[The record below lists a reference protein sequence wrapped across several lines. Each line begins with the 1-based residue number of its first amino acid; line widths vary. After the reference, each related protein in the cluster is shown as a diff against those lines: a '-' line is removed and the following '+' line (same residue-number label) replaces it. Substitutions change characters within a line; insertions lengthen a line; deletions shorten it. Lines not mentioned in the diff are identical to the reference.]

1 VPSAPSRF
9 EVEHLHRLMIQ
20 ASVEA
25 AQLDQRLDE
34 ARNADSLWPVLRHWS
49 EAAEALDDA
58 VERAG
63 PALQREGTPKDQIDR
78 IRERLDHLEQRSRQF
93 DLDFDLDECVE
104 TWRSLGHDLAQLS
117 GRHRDALVLLLRH
130 HQPAIDQ
137 ATAMLS
143 EAQRHE
149 GLLREQHRK
158 VVALQADRDRARA
171 RYERLRQSYL
181 GAQREWE
188 AAQREKGAPIPAQ
201 QHEVKKP
208 PLPDLRVLPK
218 ERPLPLIV
226 RLPVPKEGAPKP
238 LPAVPRPA
246 AVAKPSPPRL
256 VATRKPEEKKPALP
270 RKPRGAARI
279 SLERIERVGGYPTSQ
294 DGIGRGA
301 QTAGIWFRADHL
313 QDALLIQGTSA
324 IELGCGTHLDVMPSV
339 QIFSAVPGQ
348 PVRGKVS
355 LLLIASGGHLG
366 GVTPRSAQ
374 TGAMLAAAAG
384 AGAVVARL
392 GALGKALQASIRE
405 TIEDAAAKVFA
416 RAQPKAPPHLR
427 PRRHAAAAEHHLA
440 RFDHILGPLLFEAR
454 AIRGA
459 WQEKLQLH
467 RLLERDHQQR
477 NVVAARLER
486 TLSHLATASHRT
498 LTDPGAGQL
507 RAHLAQ
513 MDSVLARLHG
523 KGREELLEGAHAV
536 SSILQRM
543 HAIAAR
549 AGGASHIAGFRELIE
564 ERKVELQRIA
574 RAQLAAELSRSGAT
588 GLNALAQKPQAG
600 RGASGM
606 AGLGG
611 GLQAVRAGHPG
622 GFGGGHGVGL
632 GALAGTQGALG
643 KALGKQLEHRLR
655 PGRPE
660 ETARILGEG
669 SPRTGLR
676 ELAARAELKRK
687 QLAARAVT
695 RRPFPV
701 SSTALLERLR
711 EQPKG
716 GAFAA
721 HLAPGGPLRSLC
733 EVAQRGHG
741 LPIAQAAQHYL
752 ASRGSSHVWNA
763 VATFNTLIGEG
774 HRPRFSLGSWLK
786 KNVSDH
792 VSHALQAVSQTV
804 TQASS
809 LVVAAPRGISSFA
822 NGAFEIGRT
831 TSRLGGLVRGAARGI
846 GGAMV
851 SAGRGALRAAENVG
865 RVTVGEVRQS
875 GHALAQVV
883 SGGVHAARGAA
894 SWVHRKAGAA
904 ADWTR
909 HQEQGAAHWLGE
921 KVHSGLEWAKKTGVV
936 GAVGTGLRRGL
947 SFVRSAAE
955 HTPLGYAVRK
965 GYGFVKSGGLTKV
978 WKATRHVA
986 GQAWAGLKGA
996 YQATSRFL
1004 QSPAGQLLVTGLSLA
1019 ASFIPGGIVVKAVI
1033 GAGIGAMQAISEG
1046 KDWKSVLASA
1056 AGGALTGALPFLK
1069 IGPLAKLGIGA
1080 LQGGITALASGGSL
1094 KDALKGAAGG
1104 ALDAFDPG
1112 AFHALKK
1119 LKGFTAAEKLLHGK
1133 GLSKSERQ
1141 LLQSHKLAA
1150 PLRALEKA
1158 MSNPRARRTV
1168 GALEKATSRGVKGG
1182 IWVSGK
1188 AAKAQHALDK
1198 VVGAGDK
1205 LHGALSQVHDLAPS
1219 LADVLGDNAAGHFVT
1234 QVGDWAGGS
1243 DEKLEK
1249 ALGYG
1254 HIASSTLSR
1263 YRGDLDKGL
1272 GFAGVRDPAKAYEKM
1287 TARRKL
1293 RAGKEGALEHVA
1305 QLKLEDHRRK
1315 HPELHLAEATRERRH
1330 PRPERSGLEKAI
1342 ARGRRLAQ
1350 KGRRVTQGV
1359 HDGLG
1364 EVHDVVEKG
1373 LAGADKVQSGLEL
1386 AAALARRG
1394 AGIAGD
1400 DSELGQY
1407 LTHVAARA
1415 EHIHGYLQTGIGFA
1429 HEFSDKVGATHDLME
1444 RIPGVRKDREHE
1456 IPAHLQG
1463 SHRHVKKSPHDV
1475 PMEPHEERRVAVRAK
1490 PHAAGRTPAAA
1501 PHKRDPTK
1509 SIQHGLQAIEKYK
1522 KKAIRTGR
1530 RIDSGLTKV
1539 EMALNKGVAV
1549 GRRVDSGLEK
1559 IAAVADQVGDV
1570 LGDDSALGHVA
1581 HQIGEGAGKGHEKL
1595 HQALHVAQTGERFL
1609 HKGHRIFHQG
1619 LQAAQGHHAKEIEK
1633 QVGNV
1638 GHDAGKVWKDGKK
1651 SVHDVETTAGD
1662 GRRAVH
1668 DAQSLREHLGAH
1680 DWKGAWRA
1688 GKRLFSDGRDLLADG
1703 GRIVADTKELWSEGK
1718 HVYAEG
1724 KHLVHGGW
1732 ELAKGLF
1739 GGHQGGAPAEATPEQ
1754 TVRNALQWVSAFGK
1768 QVSAAVKQ
1776 IERLMHAGCTK
1787 EAGDRV
1793 QALRAMSEQT
1803 RAEVTRAVQ
1812 AAAHD
1817 PQLAKQAATAR
1828 KHYQEIRA
1836 HLLQFIRGLHGL
1848 DLDARGAGEVAA
1860 KADRAHADGSRS
1872 RSRKHHDPV
1881 GDLID
1886 DILGGE
1892 DGRIHVD
1899 RGAARGD
1906 VPVVDFQDVDA
1917 AALDTWIGSGE
1928 GVKLFSEVFG
1938 AFIPAEGATVV
1949 HHRRPRGGGHAR
1961 GPDEQHGSRPKRG
1974 GFFAKVFDRLEG
1986 FADRIAGW
1994 AKKGSTLLGE
2004 GMHYAEFGMH
2014 RLSQIE
2020 GAAGGVQGIA
2030 GKTGSFLE
2038 AMGLH
2043 TLAGYAGR
2051 IGGAAGRVDE
2061 EARTVHGGLK
2071 KADRWMGEG
2080 KHVADEVEHGAHSAA
2095 GIFDKLGHGRFGALV
2110 SLFKSS
2116 KDGTDGKLSP
2126 EKVRLGSVFDEPR
2139 RLDVTTLSKMQ
2150 SFLGADF
2157 SGVRIHTGLGA
2168 AEVTRRFNAEAL
2180 TVKDHIF
2187 FAPGRFNPAS
2197 VEGQKLIAHELTHV
2211 LQKGR
2216 ANLDVRTAEGEAL
2229 QSEHG
2234 YGHGPPMETLNLR
2247 RPEPGFR
2254 LAPEGEGMG
2263 ASSGIHTAKRSRSRG
2278 HEAGGKDE
2286 LPDGEEFLEQISGRV
2301 YELLMDDLEHSF
2313 ESR

>member
-25 AQLDQRLDE
+25 AQLDQRLYE

-63 PALQREGTPKDQIDR
+63 PALHREGTPKDQIDR

-104 TWRSLGHDLAQLS
+104 TWRSLGHDVAQLS

-158 VVALQADRDRARA
+158 VVALQMDRDRARA

-181 GAQREWE
+181 AAQRGWE
-188 AAQREKGAPIPAQ
+188 AAQRETGAPIPAR
-201 QHEVKKP
+201 QHEVKKA

-226 RLPVPKEGAPKP
+226 RLPVSKEGAPEP

-256 VATRKPEEKKPALP
+256 AATRKPDEKKPALP
-270 RKPRGAARI
+270 RKPHGAARI

-301 QTAGIWFRADHL
+301 QTASIWFRADHL
-313 QDALLIQGTSA
+313 QDSLLIQGTSA

-339 QIFSAVPGQ
+339 QIFSAVAGQ

-405 TIEDAAAKVFA
+405 AIEDAAAKVFA

-440 RFDHILGPLLFEAR
+440 RFDHVLGPFLFEAR

-459 WQEKLQLH
+459 RQEKLQLH

-513 MDSVLARLHG
+513 MDSVLARLPG

-606 AGLGG
+606 ARLGG
-611 GLQAVRAGHPG
+611 GLQAVRAGHAG

-687 QLAARAVT
+687 QLAARALT

-721 HLAPGGPLRSLC
+721 HLAPGGPLRALC

-822 NGAFEIGRT
+822 NGAFDIGRT

-865 RVTVGEVRQS
+865 RVTVGAVRQS

-947 SFVRSAAE
+947 SFVKSAAE

-978 WKATRHVA
+978 WNATRHVA

-1033 GAGIGAMQAISEG
+1033 GAGIGAMQAISDG

-1249 ALGYG
+1249 ALGHG
-1254 HIASSTLSR
+1254 HTASSTLSR
-1263 YRGDLDKGL
+1263 YRGYLDKGL

-1287 TARRKL
+1287 TARGEL
-1293 RAGKEGALEHVA
+1293 RAGKKGALEHVA

-1342 ARGRRLAQ
+1342 ARGRRLAR
-1350 KGRRVTQGV
+1350 KGRRVAQGV

-1364 EVHDVVEKG
+1364 KVHDVVEKG

-1394 AGIAGD
+1394 VGIAGD

-1407 LTHVAARA
+1407 LTHLAARA

-1456 IPAHLQG
+1456 IPAHLQDG
-1463 SHRHVKKSPHDV
+1463 HRHVKKSPHDV
-1475 PMEPHEERRVAVRAK
+1475 PTEPHEERRLAVRAK

-1509 SIQHGLQAIEKYK
+1509 SIQHGLQALEKYK

-1539 EMALNKGVAV
+1539 ETALNKGVAV

-1559 IAAVADQVGDV
+1559 IAAVADQVGDM

-1581 HQIGEGAGKGHEKL
+1581 HQIGDGAGKGHEKL
-1595 HQALHVAQTGERFL
+1595 HQALHLAQTGERFL

-1638 GHDAGKVWKDGKK
+1638 GHDAG
-1651 SVHDVETTAGD
+1651 
-1662 GRRAVH
+1662 
-1668 DAQSLREHLGAH
+1668 
-1680 DWKGAWRA
+1680 
-1688 GKRLFSDGRDLLADG
+1688 
-1703 GRIVADTKELWSEGK
+1703 EGK

-1739 GGHQGGAPAEATPEQ
+1739 GGHQGGSPAEASPEQ
-1754 TVRNALQWVSAFGK
+1754 TVRNALQWVTAFGK

-1776 IERLMHAGCTK
+1776 IERLMHAGRTK

-1817 PQLAKQAATAR
+1817 PQLANQAATAR

-1848 DLDARGAGEVAA
+1848 DLDAKGAGEVAA
-1860 KADRAHADGSRS
+1860 KGDRAHAAGSRS
-1872 RSRKHHDPV
+1872 RSRRHHDPV

-1906 VPVVDFQDVDA
+1906 FPVVDFQDVDA

-1949 HHRRPRGGGHAR
+1949 HHRRHRGGRHAR

-1994 AKKGSTLLGE
+1994 AKKGSTLSGK

-2020 GAAGGVQGIA
+2020 GAAGRVQSIA

-2061 EARTVHGGLK
+2061 EARTIHGGLK

-2095 GIFDKLGHGRFGALV
+2095 GIFDKLGHGRFGALAR
-2110 SLFKSS
+2110 LFKSS
-2116 KDGTDGKLSP
+2116 KNGDGPDGKLSP

-2139 RLDVTTLSKMQ
+2139 RLDVATLSKMQ

-2168 AEVTRRFNAEAL
+2168 AEVTRRFNAEAV

-2254 LAPEGEGMG
+2254 LAPEGDGMG
-2263 ASSGIHTAKRSRSRG
+2263 ASSGIHTARRTRSRG

>member
-1 VPSAPSRF
+1 
-9 EVEHLHRLMIQ
+9 MIQ
-20 ASVEA
+20 
-25 AQLDQRLDE
+25 D
-34 ARNADSLWPVLRHWS
+34 
-49 EAAEALDDA
+49 
-58 VERAG
+58 
-63 PALQREGTPKDQIDR
+63 GT
-78 IRERLDHLEQRSRQF
+78 
-93 DLDFDLDECVE
+93 
-104 TWRSLGHDLAQLS
+104 G
-117 GRHRDALVLLLRH
+117 
-130 HQPAIDQ
+130 
-137 ATAMLS
+137 
-143 EAQRHE
+143 
-149 GLLREQHRK
+149 
-158 VVALQADRDRARA
+158 
-171 RYERLRQSYL
+171 L
-181 GAQREWE
+181 GAQS
-188 AAQREKGAPIPAQ
+188 A
-201 QHEVKKP
+201 
-208 PLPDLRVLPK
+208 
-218 ERPLPLIV
+218 
-226 RLPVPKEGAPKP
+226 
-238 LPAVPRPA
+238 
-246 AVAKPSPPRL
+246 S
-256 VATRKPEEKKPALP
+256 
-270 RKPRGAARI
+270 
-279 SLERIERVGGYPTSQ
+279 
-294 DGIGRGA
+294 
-301 QTAGIWFRADHL
+301 IWFRADHL
-313 QDALLIQGTSA
+313 EDALLIQGTSA
-324 IELGCGTHLDVMPSV
+324 IELGCRTHLDVMPSV
-339 QIFSAVPGQ
+339 QILSAVPGQ

-355 LLLIASGGHLG
+355 LLLIASGGYLG

-384 AGAVVARL
+384 AGAVVVRL
-392 GALGKALQASIRE
+392 GALGKALQAAIRE
-405 TIEDAAAKVFA
+405 AIEDAAAKVFA

-427 PRRHAAAAEHHLA
+427 PRPHATAAEHHLA
-440 RFDHILGPLLFEAR
+440 RFDHVLGPLLFEAR
-454 AIRGA
+454 AVRQG
-459 WQEKLQLH
+459 KLQLH
-467 RLLERDHQQR
+467 RLLDRDHQQR

-486 TLSHLATASHRT
+486 TLSHLATAAQRT
-498 LTDPGAGQL
+498 LTDPNAGQL

-513 MDSVLARLHG
+513 IHSVLARLQG
-523 KGREELLEGAHAV
+523 RGREELLEGAHV
-536 SSILQRM
+536 VGSILRKM
-543 HAIAAR
+543 NSIGAS
-549 AGGASHIAGFRELIE
+549 AGGAAHIAGFRKLIE
-564 ERKVELQRIA
+564 ERKAELQRIA
-574 RAQLAAELSRSGAT
+574 RAQLAAELPRRSAT
-588 GLNALAQKPQAG
+588 GLDALVGKPQAAG
-600 RGASGM
+600 TASLRGGFQGSAH
-606 AGLGG
+606 L
-611 GLQAVRAGHPG
+611 G
-622 GFGGGHGVGL
+622 GFGGGDRGGL
-632 GALAGTQGALG
+632 GAISGTQGALG
-643 KALGKQLEHRLR
+643 TTLAKQLEHRLS

-660 ETARILGEG
+660 ETARVLREG
-669 SPRTGLR
+669 SPNTALR
-676 ELAARAELKRK
+676 ELAARAELKRQ
-687 QLAARAVT
+687 QLAARAV
-695 RRPFPV
+695 RRPAGPI
-701 SSTALLERLR
+701 SSAALLERFR
-711 EQPKG
+711 EHPKG
-716 GAFAA
+716 SAFAA
-721 HLAPGGPLRSLC
+721 QLAPGGPLRSLC

-822 NGAFEIGRT
+822 NGAFDIGRT
-831 TSRLGGLVRGAARGI
+831 TSRLGGLVRGGARGI

-865 RVTVGEVRQS
+865 RVTLGAVRQS

-921 KVHSGLEWAKKTGVV
+921 RVHSGLEWARKTGVA
-936 GAVGTGLRRGL
+936 GAVGTGLRKGL
-947 SFVRSAAE
+947 SFVKSAAE

-965 GYGFVKSGGLTKV
+965 GEGLGKGGALSTFGT
-978 WKATRHVA
+978 ATRHVA

-996 YQATSRFL
+996 YETTSRFL

-1119 LKGFTAAEKLLHGK
+1119 LKGFAAAEKLLHGK

-1249 ALGYG
+1249 ALGHG
-1254 HIASSTLSR
+1254 HTASSTLSR
-1263 YRGDLDKGL
+1263 YRGYLDKGL

-1287 TARRKL
+1287 TARGEL
-1293 RAGKEGALEHVA
+1293 RAGKKGALEHVA

-1342 ARGRRLAQ
+1342 ARGRRLAR

-1407 LTHVAARA
+1407 LTHVAARG

-1429 HEFSDKVGATHDLME
+1429 HEFSDKGGATHDLME
-1444 RIPGVRKDREHE
+1444 RIPGGRKDREHE
-1456 IPAHLQG
+1456 IPAHLQDG
-1463 SHRHVKKSPHDV
+1463 HRHVKKSPHDV
-1475 PMEPHEERRVAVRAK
+1475 PTEPHEERRLAVRAK

-1509 SIQHGLQAIEKYK
+1509 SIQHGLQALEKYK

-1539 EMALNKGVAV
+1539 ETALNKGVAV

-1559 IAAVADQVGDV
+1559 IAAVADQVGDM

-1581 HQIGEGAGKGHEKL
+1581 HQIGDGAGKGHEKL
-1595 HQALHVAQTGERFL
+1595 HQALHVAQTGEKFL

-1638 GHDAGKVWKDGKK
+1638 GHDAG
-1651 SVHDVETTAGD
+1651 
-1662 GRRAVH
+1662 
-1668 DAQSLREHLGAH
+1668 
-1680 DWKGAWRA
+1680 
-1688 GKRLFSDGRDLLADG
+1688 
-1703 GRIVADTKELWSEGK
+1703 EGK

-1724 KHLVHGGW
+1724 KHLVHGDW

-1739 GGHQGGAPAEATPEQ
+1739 GGHQG
-1754 TVRNALQWVSAFGK
+1754 
-1768 QVSAAVKQ
+1768 
-1776 IERLMHAGCTK
+1776 
-1787 EAGDRV
+1787 
-1793 QALRAMSEQT
+1793 
-1803 RAEVTRAVQ
+1803 
-1812 AAAHD
+1812 
-1817 PQLAKQAATAR
+1817 
-1828 KHYQEIRA
+1828 
-1836 HLLQFIRGLHGL
+1836 
-1848 DLDARGAGEVAA
+1848 
-1860 KADRAHADGSRS
+1860 
-1872 RSRKHHDPV
+1872 
-1881 GDLID
+1881 
-1886 DILGGE
+1886 
-1892 DGRIHVD
+1892 
-1899 RGAARGD
+1899 
-1906 VPVVDFQDVDA
+1906 
-1917 AALDTWIGSGE
+1917 
-1928 GVKLFSEVFG
+1928 
-1938 AFIPAEGATVV
+1938 
-1949 HHRRPRGGGHAR
+1949 
-1961 GPDEQHGSRPKRG
+1961 
-1974 GFFAKVFDRLEG
+1974 
-1986 FADRIAGW
+1986 
-1994 AKKGSTLLGE
+1994 
-2004 GMHYAEFGMH
+2004 
-2014 RLSQIE
+2014 
-2020 GAAGGVQGIA
+2020 
-2030 GKTGSFLE
+2030 
-2038 AMGLH
+2038 
-2043 TLAGYAGR
+2043 
-2051 IGGAAGRVDE
+2051 
-2061 EARTVHGGLK
+2061 
-2071 KADRWMGEG
+2071 
-2080 KHVADEVEHGAHSAA
+2080 
-2095 GIFDKLGHGRFGALV
+2095 
-2110 SLFKSS
+2110 
-2116 KDGTDGKLSP
+2116 
-2126 EKVRLGSVFDEPR
+2126 
-2139 RLDVTTLSKMQ
+2139 
-2150 SFLGADF
+2150 
-2157 SGVRIHTGLGA
+2157 
-2168 AEVTRRFNAEAL
+2168 
-2180 TVKDHIF
+2180 
-2187 FAPGRFNPAS
+2187 
-2197 VEGQKLIAHELTHV
+2197 
-2211 LQKGR
+2211 
-2216 ANLDVRTAEGEAL
+2216 
-2229 QSEHG
+2229 
-2234 YGHGPPMETLNLR
+2234 
-2247 RPEPGFR
+2247 
-2254 LAPEGEGMG
+2254 
-2263 ASSGIHTAKRSRSRG
+2263 
-2278 HEAGGKDE
+2278 
-2286 LPDGEEFLEQISGRV
+2286 
-2301 YELLMDDLEHSF
+2301 
-2313 ESR
+2313 